1 MPDEERSPASG
12 LDVLCRIHG
21 VKSEYN
27 DIWGKAHRAS
37 DRTRCAVL
45 KALGVLDRDDD
56 LQGAL
61 DTHERE
67 TWNRIV
73 PPVAVFRIEAAPYRM
88 RFRFNETHMRAT
100 YQWRFELENG
110 QVRTGA
116 FRPEQLETLRRHTIG
131 AHAYRE
137 VAFDWHDRLPC
148 GYHRYELKGPGLQT
162 DAFVAFIVGP
172 RRCYVPPVLEDGGR
186 VWGAAVQLYS
196 LRSKCGWG
204 MGDLTDLR
212 TVIAQWG
219 RRGAGVIGLNPLHAL
234 FPHNPAHASPYSP
247 SSRLFLN
254 VLYIDV
260 AAVPDALEATDVL
273 ATIGSEA
280 FQNALHTVQDAE
292 LVDYPAVAK
301 LKFPLLERLY
311 RHFRLRHL
319 TPQTDRGKAF
329 RCFQEA
335 GGRRLQQHTLFEALQ
350 EHFHRKDPKI
360 WGWPVWPEAYRR
372 PDSAEV
378 LAFARSN
385 VERIEFYQYLQW
397 HAAQQLGRAQGDAQA
412 LGMGVGIYLDLAISI
427 DRGGAESW
435 ANQELYAVGA
445 SVGAPPDEVNLL
457 GQNWG
462 LPPLRPNALEAS
474 RYEPFIATLRANMRY
489 SGALRIDHV
498 MGLYRL
504 YWIPPGATA
513 AEGAYVHY
521 RFDDLLT
528 ILALESVR
536 NECMV
541 IGEDLGTVPDEV
553 REGLQ
558 ATRVMSYRVLYFE
571 RDTAGEYKRPD
582 NYPVDALVAVST
594 HDLATLAGFW
604 EGYDLEVRRKLD
616 LFPSEEVRLEY
627 VANRSTE
634 VERLTA
640 ALERERLL
648 PEKRVEGGTVEL
660 EREQVLPEKRTN
672 GRSAALEPAMAEAIH
687 AYLARTPARLF
698 VVQLEDVLGVR
709 EQANLPGTVEEQPN
723 WRRRLP
729 ETLEEIERD
738 ARFIHTAQTLSAL
751 RPAAA
756 RGGLK
761 RAG

>member
-1 MPDEERSPASG
+1 MPDEERSQGSSA
-12 LDVLCRIHG
+12 LDELCRLHG
-21 VKSEYN
+21 VASEYN
-27 DIWGKAHRAS
+27 DIWGKVHRAS

-45 KALGVLDRDDD
+45 EALGVLDRDAGLDA
-56 LQGAL
+56 AL
-61 DTHERE
+61 EAHERE
-67 TWNRIV
+67 TWSRIV
-73 PPVAVFRIEAAPYRM
+73 PPVAVFRIDAAPYRM
-88 RFRFNETHMRAT
+88 RFRFSERYMRAT

-110 QVRTGA
+110 DVRMGE
-116 FRPEQLETLRRHTIG
+116 FRPEQLQALRQHTID
-131 AHAYRE
+131 AHTYFE
-137 VAFDWHDRLPC
+137 MAFDWNDRLPC
-148 GYHRYELKGPGLQT
+148 GYHRYELRGPGLAP
-162 DAFVAFIVGP
+162 DACVTFIVGP
-172 RRCYVPPVLEDGGR
+172 RCCYVPPPLENGGR

-196 LRSKCGWG
+196 LRSGRDWG

-212 TVIAQWG
+212 TLIAQWG

-260 AAVPDALEATDVL
+260 AAVPEALEATDVL

-280 FQNALHTVQDAE
+280 SQKALRSVRNAE

-301 LKFPLLERLY
+301 LKLPLLERLY
-311 RHFRLRHL
+311 GHFRLRHL
-319 TPQTDRGKAF
+319 APQTDRGKAF
-329 RCFQEA
+329 RRFQDA
-335 GGRRLQQHTLFEALQ
+335 GGVRLRQHTLFEALQ

-360 WGWPVWPEAYRR
+360 WGWPVWPEPYRR
-372 PDSAEV
+372 PDAPEV
-378 LAFARSN
+378 LAFARASA
-385 VERIEFYQYLQW
+385 ERIEFYQYLQW
-397 HAAQQLGRAQGDAQA
+397 QAAQQLERAQQDAQG

-435 ANQELYAVGA
+435 ANQRLYAVGA

-462 LPPLRPNALEAS
+462 LPPLRPNELEAS

-489 SGALRIDHV
+489 CGALRIDHV

-504 YWIPPGATA
+504 YWIPPGASA

-558 ATRVMSYRVLYFE
+558 STRVMSYRVLYFE
-571 RDTAGEYKRPD
+571 RDAAEEYKRPEE
-582 NYPVDALVAVST
+582 YPVDALVAAST

-616 LFPSEEVRLEY
+616 LFPSEKVRLEY
-627 VANRSTE
+627 VANRSAE
-634 VERLTA
+634 VERLEA
-640 ALERERLL
+640 ALEREGLL
-648 PEKRVEGGTVEL
+648 PREETRVPGA
-660 EREQVLPEKRTN
+660 VLDPHV
-672 GRSAALEPAMAEAIH
+672 AEAIH
-687 AYLARTPARLF
+687 AYLARTPARIF

-729 ETLEEIERD
+729 LTLEAIERD
-738 ARFIHTAQTLSAL
+738 ERFIRTAETLARV
-751 RPAAA
+751 RPAA
-756 RGGLK
+756 
-761 RAG
+761 RAVSSA

>member
-1 MPDEERSPASG
+1 MPDEQRTRASA
-12 LDVLCRIHG
+12 LDELCRIHG
-21 VKSEYN
+21 VAAEYN

-45 KALGVLDRDDD
+45 KALGVLDREDD

-61 DTHERE
+61 DKHERG
-67 TWNRIV
+67 TWARIL
-73 PPVAVFRIEAAPYRM
+73 PPAAVFRIDTTPYRM
-88 RFRFNETHMRAT
+88 RLRFDERHAQETYR
-100 YQWRFELENG
+100 WRFELEDG
-110 QVRTGA
+110 EVHTGV
-116 FRPEQLETLRRHTIG
+116 FRPEQLETLRRHTVG
-131 AHAYRE
+131 AISYVE
-137 VAFDWHDRLPC
+137 VAFDWNDRLPC
-148 GYHRYELKGPGLQT
+148 GYHRYTLEGAGL
-162 DAFVAFIVGP
+162 DAHAGVTFIVGP
-172 RRCYVPPVLEDGGR
+172 RCCYVPPELEDGGR

-196 LRSKCGWG
+196 LRSKRDWG
-204 MGDLTDLR
+204 MGDLGDLR
-212 TVIAQWG
+212 TLIDQWG

-280 FQNALHTVQDAE
+280 FQNALGRAQDVE

-329 RCFQEA
+329 RRFQEA
-335 GGRRLQQHTLFEALQ
+335 GGLPLRQHALFEALQ
-350 EHFHRKDPKI
+350 EYFHRKDPEV
-360 WGWPVWPEAYRR
+360 WGWPVWPERYRR
-372 PDSAEV
+372 PDAPEV
-378 LAFARSN
+378 LAFAQAN
-385 VERIEFYQYLQW
+385 AERIEFYEYLQW
-397 HAAQQLGRAQGDAQA
+397 QAAQQLERAQADAEA
-412 LGMGVGIYLDLAISI
+412 LAMGVGIYLDLAISI

-435 ANQELYAVGA
+435 ANQHLYAVGA

-462 LPPLRPNALEAS
+462 LPPVRPNALEAD

-504 YWIPPGATA
+504 YWIPPGSSA

-521 RFDDLLT
+521 PFEDLLT

-553 REGLQ
+553 REGLEG
-558 ATRVMSYRVLYFE
+558 ARVMSYRVLYFE
-571 RDTAGEYKRPD
+571 RNTDGEFKRPED
-582 NYPVDALVAVST
+582 YPVDALVAAST

-604 EGYDLEVRRKLD
+604 EGHDLEVRRALD
-616 LFPSEEVRLEY
+616 LFPSEQVRLEY
-627 VANRSTE
+627 VANRSGE
-634 VERLTA
+634 VERLAA

-648 PEKRVEGGTVEL
+648 PEKEGAEAAG
-660 EREQVLPEKRTN
+660 RT
-672 GRSAALEPAMAEAIH
+672 LDPAVAEAIH
-687 AYLARTPARLF
+687 AYLARTPARLL

-729 ETLEEIERD
+729 LTLEEIERD
-738 ARFIHTAQTLSAL
+738 GRFTRTTQTLARL
-751 RPAAA
+751 RPAVGA
-756 RGGLK
+756 RPD
-761 RAG
+761 A